1 MNTYKIGYQ
10 ALNNTTG
17 RNNIAIGTNAL
28 LNHTTTDS
36 NIAIGNYSLND
47 LTIGAG
53 NTVIGTNAQQTLGIS
68 NHNYMVTIGFNANCS
83 GGGQV
88 TLGDG
93 NISTLRCNVQTITS
107 LSDLRDKQNIQT
119 LIFGIDFINKLN
131 PVSFEWNRRLLFDK
145 EKYRKNNDMSQE
157 ENDRLDELE
166 KISIQERDASSI
178 RKSDGKPKVG
188 MGFIAQE
195 IIELED
201 SLNTRIPGLTS
212 RCNPEKYEVSYTA
225 LIPIM
230 IKAMKEQNEIIEEL
244 RSSMKEQND
253 TVKSFS
259 TVIEEL
265 RSSMKEQQQI
275 IITLQDEI
283 NQLKIK

>member
-1 MNTYKIGYQ
+1 MI
-10 ALNNTTG
+10 
-17 RNNIAIGTNAL
+17 
-28 LNHTTTDS
+28 
-36 NIAIGNYSLND
+36 
-47 LTIGAG
+47 
-53 NTVIGTNAQQTLGIS
+53 
-68 NHNYMVTIGFNANCS
+68 TIGFNANCT

-107 LSDLRDKQNIQT
+107 LSDMRDKQNIQT

-145 EKYRKNNDMSQE
+145 EKYRKNNDLSQE
-157 ENDRLDELE
+157 EDDRLDELE
-166 KISIQERDASSI
+166 KIAIQERDASSI

-230 IKAMKEQNEIIEEL
+230 IKAMKEQNDTIKSFSTIIEEL
-244 RSSMKEQND
+244 Q
-253 TVKSFS
+253 
-259 TVIEEL
+259 
-265 RSSMKEQQQI
+265 SSMKEQQQI
-275 IITLQDEI
+275 IITLQEEI

>member
-1 MNTYKIGYQ
+1 VGASKIQYISNLNTYKIGYQ

-17 RNNIAIGTNAL
+17 SNNIAIGTNAL

-53 NTVIGTNAQQTLGIS
+53 NTVIGTNAQQRLGIS
-68 NHNYMVTIGFNANCS
+68 NHNYMITIGFNANCT

-107 LSDLRDKQNIQT
+107 LSDMRDKQNIQT

-145 EKYRKNNDMSQE
+145 EKYRKKFTLSC
-157 ENDRLDELE
+157 R
-166 KISIQERDASSI
+166 
-178 RKSDGKPKVG
+178 
-188 MGFIAQE
+188 FI
-195 IIELED
+195 
-201 SLNTRIPGLTS
+201 
-212 RCNPEKYEVSYTA
+212 KF
-225 LIPIM
+225 
-230 IKAMKEQNEIIEEL
+230 K
-244 RSSMKEQND
+244 
-253 TVKSFS
+253 
-259 TVIEEL
+259 
-265 RSSMKEQQQI
+265 
-275 IITLQDEI
+275 
-283 NQLKIK
+283 